1 MTELLKKLMMTPGV
15 SGREYKIREVIRAEA
30 DKYADEV
37 ITDPMGNLIA
47 RKKGS
52 GKKIMLVAHMD
63 EIGYFA
69 TYIDGDGLVHL
80 GAVGGINPLS
90 SSFDTVVSEKGVC
103 GVAVPPDNKE
113 MPKTDKLC
121 VDIGARTRKQAEAR
135 VSIGDFFVHSPR
147 LKRLAGNRYIG
158 RPFDDRVGCLV
169 LLEAL
174 KSVKN
179 TENDLYFVFS
189 VQEEVGSRGAKPAA
203 YGIEPDVGIA
213 VDVTTVS
220 GKPAPISAS
229 SVKLGNGAAIKI
241 KDSSVICS
249 YELVEIMKRLS
260 SDRKI
265 KCQDEIILAGGT
277 DTSVIQVAKLGCM
290 AGAIS
295 IPTAYI
301 HTVNEMIDMGD
312 VREAVKL
319 ACALCEEI

>member
-30 DKYADEV
+30 EKYADEV
-37 ITDPMGNLIA
+37 TTDPMGNLIA
-47 RKKGS
+47 RKKGN

-69 TYIDGDGLVHL
+69 TYIDSDGLIHL
-80 GAVGGINPLS
+80 GAVGGINPMS
-90 SSFDTVVSEKGVC
+90 SAYDTVVSERGVC
-103 GVAVPPDNKE
+103 GVAVPPDNTDI
-113 MPKTDKLC
+113 PKAEKLL
-121 VDIGARTRKQAEAR
+121 VDIGVKTRKQAEAK

-147 LKRLAGNRYIG
+147 LKRLAGNRYVG
-158 RPFDDRVGCLV
+158 RPFDDRAGCLV

-203 YGIEPDVGIA
+203 YGIEPDIGIA

-220 GKPAPISAS
+220 GKPASKSAS
-229 SVKLGNGAAIKI
+229 KVKLGQGAAIKI

-249 YELVEIMKRLS
+249 YELVEIMRRLAEE
-260 SDRKI
+260 RRI

-277 DTSVIQVAKLGCM
+277 DTSVIQVAKTGCQ
-290 AGAIS
+290 AGALS

-301 HTVNEMIDMGD
+301 HTVNEMIDISD

-319 ACALCEEI
+319 TVAIAERI